1 MKEKLKS
8 LYRAK
13 DNSNLYNRFD
23 DVEMVINQENEY
35 SIGENKKKKK
45 KAINDKEYMQIVK
58 DIINNETVAEMKKY
72 RQHYDINT
80 FEHCLNV
87 SYISYRICKK
97 LKWDYKSMARG
108 AMLHDLF
115 LYDWRNSKKELNL
128 DGYHAFVHPKIAL
141 ENASKLYDL
150 NDKEKD
156 IIVKHM
162 WPVTLSLP
170 KYKESFV
177 ITLVDKYSALQESAQ
192 YYRSKIESKKLFRYA
207 YIFFGLIFLR
217 KII

>member
-1 MKEKLKS
+1 MKEKIKS
-8 LYRAK
+8 LNRAK
-13 DNSNLYNRFD
+13 ANSNLYNRFD
-23 DVEMVINQENEY
+23 NVEMVINQEKEY
-35 SIGENKKKKK
+35 SIGENKLFLE
-45 KAINDKEYMQIVK
+45 KAMNDKEYMEIVK

-97 LKWDYKSMARG
+97 LKLDYKSMARG

-115 LYDWRNSKKELNL
+115 LYDWRNSKKQLNL

-141 ENASKLYDL
+141 ENASKLYNL

-162 WPVTLSLP
+162 WPVTLALP
-170 KYKESFV
+170 KYKESFI

-192 YYRSKIESKKLFRYA
+192 YYRNRIKSKKLFKYA
-207 YIFFGLIFLR
+207 YIFLGLIFLN
-217 KII
+217 KLI